1 MKPAT
6 RKVLALLVV
15 VALAVAGVGVW
26 IARSGHESTPVASSL
41 VPAGPSHSFETP
53 AENPVGAS
61 RERAKAPTGKRSGGL
76 IAKKRLVL
84 PEKAPQQV
92 AVRFTSSVSAAQ
104 RDDLARSLGF
114 RVVRTIPQ
122 IGWTVVEPVGTTTP
136 AQLARK
142 LKAIPG
148 VKAAEPDGL
157 VYPSTV
163 PNDPLFPD
171 QWGYRNTGA
180 SGGTAGMDAN
190 VTPAWDWSRG
200 ANTVVAVVDSGV
212 DFGIDDLA
220 NKAWVNPG
228 EIPNNGIDDDHNGYI
243 DDVNGWDFLNGDNTL
258 FDARDGDKH
267 GTHVAGT
274 IGAETQNA
282 TSVAGLGWGTRI
294 MSLKF
299 IGRTTGTYTNGA
311 AAITYA
317 VDKGARV
324 INCSW
329 GGTAFSQ
336 VVADAIS
343 YAASRGVLVVCAA
356 GNNGTNNDVTANYP
370 ASLPATNVI
379 SVAAIDRTGAMPA
392 FSNYGATSVDLGA
405 PGVDVLSSM
414 SRVPGAITVNKA
426 PYKLVYMAFPA
437 ESITDQANRR
447 AAIGNAAASL
457 ASSLTTP
464 VLVVDDSQPAG
475 AGETPGLRL
484 SKYTDAL
491 AAKGFTNVATWSTQT
506 SGTPSAADM
515 SGKLV
520 VWFTGATTFQIV
532 NWQTTGTLVSA
543 ERTALASFLDGGGRL
558 LMSSGELGSDM
569 NWIGFSAL
577 TWYTNYMHA
586 QWVADD
592 PWTYVFHGSPGTP
605 LAGVNA
611 TVLDA
616 LRYSDGYDDIAPLDA
631 YAQSAGIWGDQV
643 TTISGTSMAAPH
655 VSGALALAISR
666 NPGLSGTDL
675 KARLLARVTPTASL
689 AGKTVTGGR
698 LNTASLVGT
707 LTAPAPLQVG
717 PGGAGALALSWVN
730 PTDSDFSATRVLVR
744 GDADPTGPSD
754 TSATVVYEGTAAA
767 TTQTG
772 VTVGSTL
779 HYAAFSRGT
788 LGAWSEA
795 ARVTTTVAEPPAGPG
810 APIPVGTNVSVTVN
824 GVTAVFSQV
833 YAPGWLSVTR
843 MAPTASP
850 PANFRWLPDGY
861 YEIHVVGNV
870 AMPVTLRVPFDP
882 ATTQA
887 PSKVVFFHQVG
898 GGWTNI
904 TTSTDPA
911 GLVVASTNSFS
922 NFGLADPLNPD
933 GVALSA
939 ERPYTAPLLALVV
952 FVGLVVARRR
962 FAAR

>member
-1 MKPAT
+1 M
-6 RKVLALLVV
+6 
-15 VALAVAGVGVW
+15 
-26 IARSGHESTPVASSL
+26 
-41 VPAGPSHSFETP
+41 
-53 AENPVGAS
+53 
-61 RERAKAPTGKRSGGL
+61 
-76 IAKKRLVL
+76 
-84 PEKAPQQV
+84 
-92 AVRFTSSVSAAQ
+92 SAAR
-104 RDDLARSLGF
+104 RDQLASNLGF
-114 RVVRTIPQ
+114 RVVRTIPH
-122 IGWTVVEPVGTTTP
+122 IGWTVVEPVGGATP
-136 AQLARK
+136 AQLAKK
-142 LKAIPG
+142 LESVAG

-157 VYPSTV
+157 VYPSV
-163 PNDPLFPD
+163 LPNDPLFPS

-180 SGGTAGMDAN
+180 SGGTVGMDAN
-190 VTPAWDWSRG
+190 VAPAWDWSQG
-200 ANTVVAVVDSGV
+200 SNAVVAVVDSGV
-212 DFGIDDLA
+212 DFGIDDLK

-282 TSVAGLGWGTRI
+282 TSVAGLGWNTKV

-329 GGTAFSQ
+329 GGTSFSQ
-336 VVADAIS
+336 VVADAVT

-356 GNNGTNNDVTANYP
+356 GNSGVNTDVTANYP
-370 ASLPATNVI
+370 ASLPATNVV
-379 SVAAIDRTGAMPA
+379 SVAAIDRTGAMPS
-392 FSNYGATSVDLGA
+392 FSNYGATTVDLGA
-405 PGVDVLSSM
+405 PGLDVLSSM
-414 SRVPGAITVNKA
+414 SRVPGAITVDKP
-426 PYKLVYMAFPA
+426 PYKVIYMAFPA
-437 ESITDQANRR
+437 ESITNLTTRR
-447 AAIGNAAASL
+447 NAIGNAAASL
-457 ASSLTTP
+457 ASNLSTP
-464 VLVVDDSQPAG
+464 VLVVDDSQSAG
-475 AGETPGLRL
+475 ASETPGLRL

-491 AAKGFTNVATWSTQT
+491 ATKGFTNVTTWSTQT
-506 SGTPSAADM
+506 SGTPNATDM
-515 SGKLV
+515 AGKLV
-520 VWFTGATTFQIV
+520 VWFTGGATFQIV

-543 ERTALASFLDGGGRL
+543 ERTQLATFLDGGGRL
-558 LMSSGELGSDM
+558 LISSGELGSDM

-592 PWTYVFHGSPGTP
+592 PWTEVFHGSPGTP

-611 TVLDA
+611 TVTDA

-631 YAQSAGIWGDQV
+631 YAQSAGIWGDQIA
-643 TTISGTSMAAPH
+643 TISGTSMAAPH

-666 NPGLSGTDL
+666 NPGLTGTEL

-717 PGGAGALALSWVN
+717 PGGVGALALTWNN
-730 PTDSDFSATRVLVR
+730 PTDADFSATRVLVR
-744 GDADPTGPSD
+744 SDVDPTGPSD
-754 TSATVVYEGTAAA
+754 TSATVVYEGTASA
-767 TTQTG
+767 TTQSG

-795 ARVTTTVAEPPAGPG
+795 ARVTTTVAEPPTGPG
-810 APIPVGTNVSVTVN
+810 APIPVGTNVSVTVS

-833 YAPGWLSVTR
+833 YSPGWLSINR
-843 MAPTASP
+843 IAPTAAP
-850 PANFRWLPDGY
+850 PANFRWLPNGY

-870 AMPVTLRVPFDP
+870 AMPVALRVPFDP
-882 ATTQA
+882 ATSA
-887 PSKVVFFHQVG
+887 DPAHVVFFHQVG
-898 GGWTNI
+898 GSWTNI
-904 TTSTDPA
+904 TSSTDPA
-911 GLVVASTNSFS
+911 GLVLASTGSFS

-939 ERPYTAPLLALVV
+939 ERPYTAPLLAVAI